1 MHEGSETGRDL
12 MHLSNKKKT
21 QAESVKKV
29 AREDAGT
36 RSCMASDHGKDFG
49 LCLKS
54 TGKLWRGL
62 SE

>member
-29 AREDAGT
+29 ASRG
-36 RSCMASDHGKDFG
+36 CWNKILHGLRPWKGFWS
-49 LCLKS
+49 LSKKHWEALK
-54 TGKLWRGL
+54 GFK
-62 SE
+62 